1 MEKRSL
7 GFLDDEID
15 GVFVSKDINRY
26 VVSLV
31 PYEKTT
37 TFKKGTK
44 NAPRAIVDA
53 SPQMEL
59 LDETLH
65 VNASSH
71 GILTLSPRITDLASV
86 TAHAASVARE
96 HADALFAFLGGEHS
110 ITPAILEG
118 LARKNMGIV
127 WIDAHPD
134 LRKEYRGSP
143 DNHACAGYRSAA
155 WGPIV
160 QIGIRSLSE
169 EQVEYLGR
177 SDRVKCFRSWGEA
190 VKDAVRGLPKS
201 VYLSID
207 MDGFSP
213 TLVRAVGTPEPGGL
227 EWEEVMGILDFVF
240 KEKDVVAYD
249 VVELCPQAD
258 DVVSSFTAARLVYK
272 VMNYHTYHKLTT
284 HLQPRP

>member
-7 GFLDDEID
+7 GFLEDELD
-15 GVFVSKDINRY
+15 GVFLSKEKNRY
-26 VVSLV
+26 VVSLI

-44 NAPRAIVDA
+44 NAPRAIVDV

-71 GILTLSPRITDLASV
+71 GVLTLSPRIAGLDSIA
-86 TAHAASVARE
+86 AHAAAVARE
-96 HADALFAFLGGEHS
+96 HPDALLAFLGGEHS

-118 LARKNMGIV
+118 LARKEMGIV

-143 DNHACAGYRSAA
+143 DNHACAGFKSAA
-155 WGPIV
+155 FGPIV
-160 QIGIRSLSE
+160 QIGIRSISE

-177 SDRVKCFRSWGEA
+177 SDRVKCFRAWGEA
-190 VKDAVRGLPKS
+190 VKDAVRALPKHI
-201 VYLSID
+201 YLSID

-227 EWEEVMGILDFVF
+227 EWEDAMEILDFLF
-240 KEKDVVAYD
+240 REKDVFAFD

-258 DVVSSFTAARLVYK
+258 DIVSSFTAARLVYK
-272 VMNYHTYHKLTT
+272 VMTYHTYNELTT
-284 HLQPRP
+284 RLRRRS